1 MGTTKKTTKASIALD
16 ETYMK
21 QPGKRKRSAVET
33 KKEIAK
39 AGKSSKHAKK
49 KAEEDAAAAA
59 AAAAA
64 AKMKKKKKTKVPDSD
79 RSDSDDSESSS
90 SESELSSP
98 SSSSSE
104 SDSDSD
110 SDTPMVPKTPPTETK
125 DGEESE
131 DPFVASD
138 VDEETDPTKDPMH
151 LSNFALSPEVKEKL
165 QNKGFSTLYGIQA
178 MTFQTVLDGK
188 DLVGRARTG
197 CGKTLAFVLPIVEA
211 INAENP
217 LPANGRR
224 AQGRHPLVA
233 LLAPTRELA
242 KQVHTD
248 FQYIG
253 NAFKLSAIC
262 VYGGAPYGE
271 QERALRAGTDIV
283 IGTPGRMK
291 DHLDRKTL
299 SFTNLRFRVL
309 DEADEMLNM
318 GFVEDIELIL
328 DAAKG
333 NARLQ
338 TLLFS
343 ATLPKWVADISKRF
357 LQPGYTTVD
366 LVGNETKKA
375 SDSVTHMV
383 MPCQWS
389 ERTELVCDLIKAKV
403 PGDGRVIVFCDTKR
417 DCGELSE
424 ALQKEM
430 KKGAK
435 ALHGDVNQAQRE
447 VVLADFRANKFQ
459 TLVATD
465 VAARGLD
472 ISGVELV
479 VQCDPPKE
487 AETYIHRSGRTGRG
501 GATGVCVV
509 LCTPRNEWAIPNIE
523 RKGGFKFIKIAPP
536 QPAEMVAA
544 AAKIAIAQVR
554 AVSRGASKLF
564 MDAASELL
572 ASGAGEHDEGADP
585 TEMLAAALAKLAGH
599 GELRTRSLLTSHSG
613 QTTLSFVSGGTT
625 EIRTPTYVWSF
636 LRQRLG
642 EDDLQVRRLTLC
654 TDHKGAVFDVPSEL
668 AEKFVAL
675 SEDQNSGP
683 TPITITVCEELPD
696 LIVKPAW
703 EGGGGGRGG
712 GGRGGFQGGRGGGGR
727 GGFQGGRSGGGRGG
741 FQGGGRGRGGFS
753 PGGRGGRAG
762 GRGGRAG
769 GHGRG

>member
-1 MGTTKKTTKASIALD
+1 MAKVTKTSKKVSKTK
-16 ETYMK
+16 EEEYMK
-21 QPGKRKRSAVET
+21 EPAKRKRVEVET
-33 KKEIAK
+33 KKEIIK
-39 AGKSSKHAKK
+39 AGKSSKQCKK

-59 AAAAA
+59 A
-64 AKMKKKKKTKVPDSD
+64 MKKKAKVPDTDSSDSSDSESESESESESSDSDSSSSD
-79 RSDSDDSESSS
+79 RSDSD
-90 SESELSSP
+90 
-98 SSSSSE
+98 SE
-104 SDSDSD
+104 SDSEM
-110 SDTPMVPKTPPTETK
+110 PPATPPSAQK
-125 DGEESE
+125 DGDESE
-131 DPFVASD
+131 GEDPSGSEGAS
-138 VDEETDPTKDPMH
+138 DPTKDPMH
-151 LSNFALSPEVKEKL
+151 VSNFKLSSEVKEKL
-165 QNKGFSTLYGIQA
+165 ENKGISTLFGIQA
-178 MTFQTVLDGK
+178 QTFQTVLDGK

-211 INAENP
+211 INKENP

-224 AQGRHPLVA
+224 VQGRKPLVA

-253 NAFKLSAIC
+253 NAFKLVSIC

-271 QERALRAGTDIV
+271 QERALRAGADII

-291 DHLDRKTL
+291 DHLERKTL
-299 SFTNLRFRVL
+299 SFQNLRFRVL

-328 DAAKG
+328 DNAKG
-333 NARLQ
+333 NTNLQ

-343 ATLPKWVADISKRF
+343 ATLPKWVADISRRF
-357 LQPGYTTVD
+357 LTPGYTTVD
-366 LVGNETKKA
+366 LVGDEKRKA

-389 ERTELVCDLIKAKV
+389 ERTELVCDLIRAKV

-424 ALQKEM
+424 ALQKEL

-435 ALHGDVNQAQRE
+435 ALHGDVNQSQRE
-447 VVLADFRANKFQ
+447 VVLAGFRANKFQ

-501 GATGVCVV
+501 GATGVCVT

-544 AAKIAIAQVR
+544 AAKIVIEQVR
-554 AVSRGASKLF
+554 AVSKGASKLF
-564 MDAASELL
+564 MDAATELL

-613 QTTLSFVSGGTT
+613 QTTLSFVCGGTT
-625 EIRTPTYVWSF
+625 EIRTPTYVWNF
-636 LRQRLG
+636 LRQRL
-642 EDDLQVRRLTLC
+642 EENDLQVRRLTLC

-675 SEDQNSGP
+675 SEDQASGP
-683 TPITITVCEELPD
+683 TPIKITVCEELPD
-696 LIVKPAW
+696 LVAKPQQM
-703 EGGGGGRGG
+703 GGGGGYGGRGG
-712 GGRGGFQGGRGGGGR
+712 GGR
-727 GGFQGGRSGGGRGG
+727 GGRGG

-753 PGGRGGRAG
+753 PGGRGRGGRFG
-762 GRGGRAG
+762 GGRGRGGR
-769 GHGRG
+769 